1 MRKAFTLL
9 AVLALLLTTVVVVL
23 GGYVRLSDAG
33 LGCPD
38 WPGCYGQL
46 AVPSDDEVAARAG
59 FDRPLESGKAWREMI
74 HRYAAGTLGLLVLAL
89 AVLATLNRR
98 HDASQPL
105 VLPWLLVVL
114 IIFQSLLG
122 MLTVTWLLKPLIV
135 MGHLLGGLT
144 TLALLGLLVL
154 RRLPL
159 AEPTPAVRPHRG
171 LAVAAALG
179 LMLLVGQIAL
189 GGWTSANYAA
199 MACPDFP
206 QCQGQWWPHT
216 DFGEAFTLWRGL
228 GTDYEFG
235 VLDSPAR
242 TAIQV
247 THRLGALT
255 LALYFA
261 TFLTL
266 LLRRERDVVRR
277 RWAVAVGLAL
287 LVQISLGITTVLS
300 HLSLPVAAAHNAGA
314 AMLLLA
320 LVGINY
326 ALWNNEPRLSL
337 P

>member
-1 MRKAFTLL
+1 MRKFFSLL
-9 AVLALLLTTVVVVL
+9 AVLALLLTLVVVVL
-23 GGYVRLSDAG
+23 GAYVRLSDAG

-46 AVPSDDEVAARAG
+46 AVPSDGAVAAGAG
-59 FDRPLESGKAWREMI
+59 FERPLEPGKAWREMI
-74 HRYAAGTLGLLVLAL
+74 HRYAAGTLGLLVLTL
-89 AVLATLNRR
+89 AVLASLNRR
-98 HDASQPL
+98 DASQPL

-135 MGHLLGGLT
+135 MGHLLGGMT

-154 RRLPL
+154 RRVPL
-159 AEPTPAVRPHRG
+159 AEPNPAVRPHRP
-171 LAVAAALG
+171 LALAASVALT
-179 LMLLVGQIAL
+179 LLVGQIAL

-206 QCQGQWWPHT
+206 QCQGQWWPNT
-216 DFGEAFTLWRGL
+216 DFGEAFTLWRGV

-242 TAIQV
+242 TAIQL

-261 TFLTL
+261 AFLAL
-266 LLRRERDVVRR
+266 LFRREHDAIRR
-277 RWAVAVGLAL
+277 RWGVAVGLAL
-287 LVQISLGITTVLS
+287 LVQISLGIATVLS

-320 LVGINY
+320 LVGLNY